1 MNTFC
6 FDSEAFRY
14 LVAIQDSIDLVPND
28 RSEYEQSWSR
38 SVTESQR
45 FHDFLCK
52 KRPYRKNIEWRSTQD
67 AQFQINFMIRPILEA
82 MRNIYRNILL
92 HNVNSSI
99 KLSAMPTNSLSV
111 ICYKCNR
118 NPEKFDQFWILPDH
132 IHNPL
137 NMVSLIFYINIFHSK
152 RISHLLIE
160 YVV

>member
-52 KRPYRKNIEWRSTQD
+52 KGPYRKNTEWRSTQD
-67 AQFQINFMIRPILEA
+67 AQFQINFMIRPILET
-82 MRNIYRNILL
+82 MQNIYRNILL

-99 KLSAMPTNSLSV
+99 KLSATPTNSLSV

-118 NPEKFDQFWILPDH
+118 NPEKFDQFWILPDY

-137 NMVSLIFYINIFHSK
+137 NM
-152 RISHLLIE
+152 
-160 YVV
+160 